1 MRERFGFHVKGT
13 RINDES
19 PGCWIDA
26 WAARSMQ
33 SARTQSRRP
42 SKTLN
47 LVCFSASALAD
58 GDGSKVRW
66 HGRCH
71 WQVRQE
77 LSLTAAREQ
86 PQSASYRQARV
97 HPTGELPCKPSSLT
111 IPVDDERS
119 PNERH
124 VASQLQ
130 RTLPPFSN
138 NPPSRHPASRRQSQ
152 FTIGKHPIH
161 ADLEHLC

>member
-1 MRERFGFHVKGT
+1 MG
-13 RINDES
+13 I
-19 PGCWIDA
+19 
-26 WAARSMQ
+26 
-33 SARTQSRRP
+33 
-42 SKTLN
+42 
-47 LVCFSASALAD
+47 
-58 GDGSKVRW
+58 GSKVRW

-77 LSLTAAREQ
+77 LSFTAAREQ
-86 PQSASYRQARV
+86 PPSASYRQARV
-97 HPTGELPCKPSSLT
+97 HPTGELPCKPSPLT

-152 FTIGKHPIH
+152 FTIGTRILSTRVKISFRCQSPPTHYPTSI
-161 ADLEHLC
+161 LLHLIDCALFNLSCPLHLILSASPRS